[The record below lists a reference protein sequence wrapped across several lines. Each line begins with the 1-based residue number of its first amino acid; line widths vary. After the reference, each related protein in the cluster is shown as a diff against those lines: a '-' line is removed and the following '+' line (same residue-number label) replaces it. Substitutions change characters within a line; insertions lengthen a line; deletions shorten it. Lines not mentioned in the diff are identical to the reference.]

1 MQAADKFSHPTTPVN
16 ELWQTDFTYFKI
28 IDWGWY
34 YRSTVLDDFSRFIL
48 TWRLRAAGPCSGMAA
63 SDVSAT
69 REDALTFAELNRA
82 TVVHRPRLLSDNG
95 PSYVANELAVW
106 LEGQEMTPTRGRP
119 DHPMTQGQIERYH
132 RSMKNHILLENYHL
146 PGELESALSRFVGYY
161 NYERYHESPDNLTPA
176 DVYYRRGEKILSM
189 RQNIKRR
196 TLERRRQLHD
206 QRKAA

>member
-16 ELWQTDFTYFKI
+16 ALWQTDFTYFKI

-34 YRSTVLDDFSRFIL
+34 YRSTVRDDFSRFIL
-48 TWRLRAAGPCSGMAA
+48 AWRLCRGMAA

-82 TVVHRPRLLSDNG
+82 TLVHRPRLLSDNG

-119 DHPMTQGQIERYH
+119 YHPMTQGKTERYH
-132 RSMKNHILLENYHL
+132 RSMKNHILLENYPL
-146 PGELESALSRFVGYY
+146 PGELEAALSRFVGDY
-161 NYERYHESPDNLTPA
+161 NYERYHESLDNLTPA